1 MKAYLTNTIENK
13 TVSVNLPGSKSES
26 NRLLILKKI
35 YPNISLLNLSNCDD
49 TLTLRKAIEEKNQIV
64 DVHHAGTAMRFLTAF
79 FASKKDVEF
88 TLTGSKRMQERP
100 IKILVDTLRAI
111 GADISYIKNNGF
123 PPLKIKGKE
132 LISNSISIDANI
144 SSQYISALMLIAP
157 SLNKGLKITLR
168 NNITSIPY
176 IKMTL
181 ELLSRIGVFCSLTD
195 NIIEIASTKK
205 INDIKVNIESDW
217 SSASYYYSL
226 VALSD
231 HLEITLK
238 TFRKDSI
245 QGDSKVVDV
254 YKKLGVETIFN
265 ETANS
270 ITLKKNGKKVNNFL
284 KLNLIETPDI
294 AQTIAVT
301 CFGLGI
307 SCELMGL
314 KTLKIKETDRLLA
327 LKIELQKLGAE
338 ITITD
343 KSLRLKPTK
352 TIAKNIVIETYQDH
366 RMAMSFA
373 PLYLKV
379 PIIINNPNV
388 VSKSYKTFW
397 EDLQKI
403 GSKLLIK

>member
-1 MKAYLTNTIENK
+1 LKAYLTNTIENK
-13 TVSVNLPGSKSES
+13 TVSVNVPGSKSES

-49 TLTLRKAIEEKNQIV
+49 TLTLKKAIEKKNEIV

-79 FASKKDVEF
+79 FASKKDVDF

-157 SLNKGLKITLR
+157 SLNKGLKIILR

-181 ELLSRIGVFCSLTD
+181 ELLSRIGVLCSLTD

-231 HLEITLK
+231 QLEITLK

-307 SCELMGL
+307 SCELTGL

-352 TIAKNIVIETYQDH
+352 TIAKNIVIDTYQDH

>member
-49 TLTLRKAIEEKNQIV
+49 TLTLRKAIEEKNEIV

-226 VALSD
+226 VALSN

-245 QGDSKVVDV
+245 QGDSEVVDV

-307 SCELMGL
+307 SCELTGL

-352 TIAKNIVIETYQDH
+352 KIAKNIVIDTYQDH

>member
-13 TVSVNLPGSKSES
+13 TVSVNVPGSKSES

>member
-13 TVSVNLPGSKSES
+13 TVSVNVPGSKSES

-49 TLTLRKAIEEKNQIV
+49 TLTLKKAIEKKNEIV

-79 FASKKDVEF
+79 FASKKDVDF

-157 SLNKGLKITLR
+157 SLNKGLKIILR

-181 ELLSRIGVFCSLTD
+181 ELLSRIGVLCSLTD

-231 HLEITLK
+231 QLEITLK

-307 SCELMGL
+307 SCELTGL

-352 TIAKNIVIETYQDH
+352 TIAKNIVIDTYQDH

>member
-226 VALSD
+226 VALSN

-245 QGDSKVVDV
+245 QGDSEVVDV

-307 SCELMGL
+307 SCELTGL

-352 TIAKNIVIETYQDH
+352 KIAKNIVIDTYQDH

>member
-13 TVSVNLPGSKSES
+13 TVSVNVPGSKSES

-49 TLTLRKAIEEKNQIV
+49 TLTLRKAIEEKNEIV
-64 DVHHAGTAMRFLTAF
+64 DVYHSGTAMRFLTAF

-111 GADISYIKNNGF
+111 GADISYVKNNGF

-168 NNITSIPY
+168 NNITSVPY

-270 ITLKKNGKKVNNFL
+270 ITIRKNGKKVNNFL

-307 SCELMGL
+307 SCELTGL

-352 TIAKNIVIETYQDH
+352 TITKNIVIDTYQDH

-373 PLYLKV
+373 PLYLKA

-388 VSKSYKTFW
+388 ASKSYKTFW